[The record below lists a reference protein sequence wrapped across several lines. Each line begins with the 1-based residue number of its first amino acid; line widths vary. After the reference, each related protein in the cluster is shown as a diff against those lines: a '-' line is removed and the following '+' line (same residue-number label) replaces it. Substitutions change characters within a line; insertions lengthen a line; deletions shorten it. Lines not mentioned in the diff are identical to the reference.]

1 MNEKSDEQQTKEQE
15 QNLLP
20 QFVGKIVMWIGI
32 AIILFV
38 FITGMYLSLAAYTSH
53 FVQYTSEGSKLTP
66 LLLTGI
72 VLILFGVA
80 AILYPTGPSKDGVW
94 VLMTGPYV
102 R

>member
-1 MNEKSDEQQTKEQE
+1 MW
-15 QNLLP
+15 
-20 QFVGKIVMWIGI
+20 VGISIM
-32 AIILFV
+32 LFV
-38 FITGMYLSLAAYTSH
+38 FITEMYLSLAAYTSH
-53 FVQYTSEGSKLTP
+53 YTEYTSQGSLLSP

-80 AILYPTGPSKDGVW
+80 AILYPSGPSKDGSW